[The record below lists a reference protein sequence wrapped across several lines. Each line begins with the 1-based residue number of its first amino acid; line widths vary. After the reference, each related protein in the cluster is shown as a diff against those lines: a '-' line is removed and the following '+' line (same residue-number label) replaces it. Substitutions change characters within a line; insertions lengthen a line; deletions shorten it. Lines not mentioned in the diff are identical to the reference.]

1 MLDLSFLEMMV
12 VFVVG
17 LLVLGPERL
26 PKVARQIG
34 WWIGRIRTGLYNM
47 RVELERESSVREFRA
62 ATKDIEQSIGNTTRD
77 IEQSISETAQETRT
91 SVESAAADRSS
102 SADRQP
108 PQ

>member
-62 ATKDIEQSIGNTTRD
+62 ATKDIEQSIGSTTRD

>member
-62 ATKDIEQSIGNTTRD
+62 ATKDIEQSIGSTTRD

-91 SVESAAADRSS
+91 SVESAADRSAG
-102 SADRQP
+102 ADRQP